1 MGKFGSPSG
10 TCSMPSLLAKL
21 LNIKCVRETE
31 TERETEREREKE
43 RESYSSHYLVLN
55 NRK

>member
-1 MGKFGSPSG
+1 
-10 TCSMPSLLAKL
+10 MPSLLAKL

-31 TERETEREREKE
+31 TERETERERE
-43 RESYSSHYLVLN
+43 RESYSSHCLVLN